1 MGPVYAAFTR
11 TDEIPAIDWQPEKR
25 VQQKSPEPQ
34 SLLQRKSVLGA
45 LIAIGFIFMAI
56 GQASS
61 PNGDDMH
68 ELAETIGLVLIIL
81 SIFGRTWCAIYL
93 NGRENRELVMRGPY
107 SVCRHPMYSFAI
119 LGSVGIGAQ
128 VGSFVIGLICGLIA
142 WLILQRFAT
151 REETGLQAKFGS
163 IYQQYAERVPRFIPN
178 LSLWQ
183 DVDVVEVWPR
193 TVALAFL
200 DASVFLIA
208 IPIAEGVEYL
218 HDIGALPAIFHLP

>member
-1 MGPVYAAFTR
+1 VFTR
-11 TDEIPAIDWQPEKR
+11 IDEIPAIARQAEKR

-34 SLLQRKSVLGA
+34 LLLQRKDVLGA

-93 NGRENRELVMRGPY
+93 SGRENRELVTRGPY
-107 SVCRHPMYSFAI
+107 SVCRHPMHSFTI
-119 LGSVGIGAQ
+119 LGGVGVGAQ
-128 VGSFVIGLICGLIA
+128 VGSFVIGLVCGLIA

-151 REETGLQAKFGS
+151 REETALQAKFGS
-163 IYQQYAERVPRFIPN
+163 IYQQYAERVPRFIPK
-178 LSLWQ
+178 LSLWR

-200 DASVFLIA
+200 DAAVFLVA
-208 IPIAEGVEYL
+208 VPIAEAVEYL
-218 HDIGALPAIFHLP
+218 HDIRALPAIFHLP

>member
-1 MGPVYAAFTR
+1 M
-11 TDEIPAIDWQPEKR
+11 
-25 VQQKSPEPQ
+25 QQKSPEPQ
-34 SLLQRKSVLGA
+34 SLLQRKDVLGA

-93 NGRENRELVMRGPY
+93 SGRENRELVTRGPY
-107 SVCRHPMYSFAI
+107 SVCRHPMYSFTI
-119 LGSVGIGAQ
+119 LGGVGVGAQ
-128 VGSFVIGLICGLIA
+128 VGSYVIGL
-142 WLILQRFAT
+142 AT
-151 REETGLQAKFGS
+151 REETAWQAKFGS
-163 IYQQYAERVPRFIPN
+163 IYQQYAERVPRFIPK
-178 LSLWQ
+178 LSLWR

-200 DASVFLIA
+200 DAAVFLVA
-208 IPIAEGVEYL
+208 VPIAEAVEYL
-218 HDIGALPAIFHLP
+218 HDIRALPAIFHFP